1 MEFTK
6 VEVSILE
13 RMEATAAE
21 QSILTLDQMHL
32 AMVGGGCGEVIFG

>member
-13 RMEATAAE
+13 MTEVAAAE
-21 QSILTLDQMHL
+21 QSILTLDHMHL